1 MLAAKNAAGKWT
13 SILIMTVVGIFLTP
27 FVLHRIGDAANG
39 IYFLIISLTGYYG
52 LLELGIRSSI
62 IKYVAE
68 ADATQDDEHLSRVV
82 NTTLVTYA
90 AIAIVILIMTAVGAL
105 YVSVLFHISPSFFKT
120 AQWLFVIAGTGL
132 ALSLPLGV
140 FSGVLEGM
148 QKFYYATPIEITGTL
163 LRAGLVVFYLERG
176 YGVIAVVLITVAINA
191 VGYNVGCFFVATRV
205 TRIRWGLAYVT
216 RETFGEIIRYGL
228 STSSVTLSSILRGG
242 WQNVLIGI
250 FLSPSAITFF
260 SIASKLAGYLSRLV
274 QNLATTFM
282 PLASYMDAAGE
293 TGKLRRLF
301 IEGNRVCAFIS
312 LPFSALMII
321 FGKPIIAF
329 WVGPEYVAHS
339 YVVLVITVIPAA
351 LWFSQATSTRI
362 LYGMSQQQWLAKVFL
377 VQGAAGLALAVLLIH
392 SFGIAGVAMG
402 TAVPSAILSLFVL
415 APHLCRVLKAPL
427 MSSLSETYIPPLAL
441 SVPLVALSIVL
452 QRFWPARSL
461 IALLLELGC
470 SGLVYGIGLLW
481 LFVTKEPIG
490 IQMWGRV
497 MQSLPKPFTR

>member
-1 MLAAKNAAGKWT
+1 MVSPDKKKQSFKVLAAKNAAGKWT

-176 YGVIAVVLITVAINA
+176 YGVIAVVL
-191 VGYNVGCFFVATRV
+191 
-205 TRIRWGLAYVT
+205 
-216 RETFGEIIRYGL
+216 
-228 STSSVTLSSILRGG
+228 
-242 WQNVLIGI
+242 
-250 FLSPSAITFF
+250 
-260 SIASKLAGYLSRLV
+260 
-274 QNLATTFM
+274 
-282 PLASYMDAAGE
+282 
-293 TGKLRRLF
+293 
-301 IEGNRVCAFIS
+301 
-312 LPFSALMII
+312 
-321 FGKPIIAF
+321 
-329 WVGPEYVAHS
+329 
-339 YVVLVITVIPAA
+339 
-351 LWFSQATSTRI
+351 
-362 LYGMSQQQWLAKVFL
+362 
-377 VQGAAGLALAVLLIH
+377 
-392 SFGIAGVAMG
+392 
-402 TAVPSAILSLFVL
+402 
-415 APHLCRVLKAPL
+415 
-427 MSSLSETYIPPLAL
+427 
-441 SVPLVALSIVL
+441 
-452 QRFWPARSL
+452 
-461 IALLLELGC
+461 
-470 SGLVYGIGLLW
+470 
-481 LFVTKEPIG
+481 
-490 IQMWGRV
+490 
-497 MQSLPKPFTR
+497 